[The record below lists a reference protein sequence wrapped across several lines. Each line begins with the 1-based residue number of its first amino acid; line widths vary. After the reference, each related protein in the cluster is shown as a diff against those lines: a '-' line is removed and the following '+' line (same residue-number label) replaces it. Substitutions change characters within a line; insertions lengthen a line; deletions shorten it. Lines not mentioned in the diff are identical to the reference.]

1 MDSYLSY
8 CEDTV
13 LDNRANDLSPAPS
26 PTNLKL
32 NFPWRYGLSNFVS
45 YDRIFII
52 NIHPILIFR
61 VVFIDDNFMCQSSFD
76 ITLTSYLKPLSDS
89 YSIEA
94 LGKSLISA
102 KAQ

>member
-45 YDRIFII
+45 YDRIFY
-52 NIHPILIFR
+52 NQYSPDPNFLGG
-61 VVFIDDNFMCQSSFD
+61 FIDDNFMCQSSFD

>member
-45 YDRIFII
+45 YDRIFY
-52 NIHPILIFR
+52 NQYSPDPHFSGG
-61 VVFIDDNFMCQSSFD
+61 FIDDNFMCQSSFD